1 MKMIGAVLV
10 SLIGFSANA
19 STSVEQYRQYNN
31 QYNNQYDNVPN
42 KETTASVSNTDRS
55 YNTIRFS
62 GRVSEDTCVNTATHT
77 QCRAD
82 GATAPVRVER
92 NYSFGTIVTLT
103 YL

>member
-19 STSVEQYRQYNN
+19 STSVEQYG

>member
-19 STSVEQYRQYNN
+19 STSVEQYG
-31 QYNNQYDNVPN
+31 QYNNQYDNPYENATN
-42 KETTASVSNTDRS
+42 KETTALVSNSDRS

-62 GRVSEDTCVNTATHT
+62 GRVSEGTCVNTATHT
-77 QCRAD
+77 QCGAD
-82 GATAPVRVER
+82 GATVPLRVER